1 MCTWAVA
8 KTRPG
13 QAYIKQA
20 QNVVSLPQTSEA
32 QNQFTWHGICLFPK
46 SPEANMHLSACKSCH
61 LVFLFCILV
70 RSCQAFKNDATE
82 ILYSHVGTPVQDAR
96 SNVSLNRARN
106 GGRGA
111 GNTAGNDRVG
121 EYCSV
126 FFLKTLRNCALFLT
140 IFLLFFNN
148 CFYFKTSA

>member
-1 MCTWAVA
+1 V
-8 KTRPG
+8 
-13 QAYIKQA
+13 
-20 QNVVSLPQTSEA
+20 
-32 QNQFTWHGICLFPK
+32 
-46 SPEANMHLSACKSCH
+46 
-61 LVFLFCILV
+61 
-70 RSCQAFKNDATE
+70 D
-82 ILYSHVGTPVQDAR
+82 TPVQDAR

-140 IFLLFFNN
+140 DLLFYILI
-148 CFYFKTSA
+148 YFSRQVHRHIFFTAQAGL